1 MRTAF
6 IHDVGYLMQDAGYR
20 MPVMDAGVT
29 LIPQKNA
36 ILDVRF
42 LMLDAGCG
50 MQDAGY
56 RMSVMDAG
64 VTPVPQKSAILDV

>member
-36 ILDVRF
+36 ILDVGCLMRDTGCRMPVMGVEVACVPLLF
-42 LMLDAGCG
+42 TMLD
-50 MQDAGY
+50 
-56 RMSVMDAG
+56 
-64 VTPVPQKSAILDV
+64 I